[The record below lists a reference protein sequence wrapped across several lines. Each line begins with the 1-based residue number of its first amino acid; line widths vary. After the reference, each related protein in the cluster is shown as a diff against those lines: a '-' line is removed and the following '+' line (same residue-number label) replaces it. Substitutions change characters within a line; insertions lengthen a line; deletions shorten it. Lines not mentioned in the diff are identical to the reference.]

1 MRRQRVHVAKHG
13 HDDLQVPDWSKDNA
27 AGRRILEHNGAP
39 VFEVPGF
46 RLEGGS
52 IHTDGQGTLI
62 ATEQCLLHPSRNPDL
77 GRPGIEAASP
87 ACVPSSFPASGSLSM
102 CHAAVSRPLSVVRP
116 LAPGIAARCA
126 HSAAILSLAAQQHGS
141 SMITLV
147 HFDSDH
153 VSATPS
159 LVVSLHV
166 STTTT
171 CPNLTPPRQT
181 LQAIQAGWTTRAAHG
196 GRC

>member
-1 MRRQRVHVAKHG
+1 MPCPSATCVRFPVCTLATLKPLQQHWSVRRGLAGMRRQNVHVATHG

-27 AGRRILEHNGAP
+27 AGRRILEHNGAQ

-116 LAPGIAARCA
+116 LAPGIAAHCA
-126 HSAAILSLAAQQHGS
+126 HSTTILFLAAYP
-141 SMITLV
+141 SM
-147 HFDSDH
+147 
-153 VSATPS
+153 AP
-159 LVVSLHV
+159 
-166 STTTT
+166 
-171 CPNLTPPRQT
+171 
-181 LQAIQAGWTTRAAHG
+181 A
-196 GRC
+196 